1 MAVRIVTDSTADL
14 APELAAELGVQ
25 VVPLTVF
32 FGQEAFLDGVE
43 MGHDA
48 FFQRLTSSKQL
59 PHTSQPSVG
68 DFLNAYQPLIDAGDE
83 VVSIHI
89 SDKLSGTLNSARAAV
104 KELPE
109 GARVR
114 LVDTKLASL
123 GLALVVRA
131 AAHAAR
137 DGASLEQVV
146 AEAERAASE
155 IDLYFVLDTLEYLAK
170 GGRIG
175 KAQALLGGLL
185 SIKPVLKL
193 VDGEVHPHEK
203 VRTRAKA
210 LARMLQIAGEGAPY
224 AEIALIHEA
233 QGTDVASFTA
243 ELAKLTDAP
252 VLTGVIGAVI
262 GTYAGPN
269 VIGVALRRLRA

>member
-14 APELAAELGVQ
+14 APAIAAQLGVA

-43 MGHDA
+43 MGHDE
-48 FFQRLTSSKQL
+48 FFRRLTTSKEL

-68 DFLNAYQPLIDAGDE
+68 DFLAAYQPLVEAGDE

-89 SDKLSGTLNSARAAV
+89 SDKLSGTLNSARVAV
-104 KELPE
+104 KELPD

-114 LVDTKLASL
+114 LVDTQMASL

-131 AAHAAR
+131 AAQSAAA
-137 DGASLEQVV
+137 GASLDEVV
-146 AEAERAASE
+146 AVAERASAE
-155 IDLYFVLDTLEYLAK
+155 TELYFVLDTLEYLAK

-175 KAQALLGGLL
+175 KAQALVGGLL
-185 SIKPVLKL
+185 GVKPVLKL

-210 LARMLQIAGEGAPY
+210 LARMLDIAREGAPY
-224 AEIALIHEA
+224 TEIALIHEA
-233 QGTDVASFTA
+233 RGADV
-243 ELAKLTDAP
+243 DAFAAALQEMTP
-252 VLTGVIGAVI
+252 APLLTGIIGAVI

-269 VIGVALRRLRA
+269 VIGVALRRQRS

>member
-1 MAVRIVTDSTADL
+1 MAIRIVTDSTADL
-14 APELAAELGVQ
+14 TPALAAELGVA

-43 MGHDA
+43 MGHDE
-48 FFQRLTSSKQL
+48 FFRRLTSSKEL

-68 DFLNAYQPLIDAGDE
+68 DFLKAYQPLVEAGDA

-109 GARVR
+109 GAQVR
-114 LVDTKLASL
+114 LVDTRLTCM
-123 GLALVVRA
+123 GQALVVRA
-131 AAHAAR
+131 ASQAAAS
-137 DGASLEQVV
+137 GASLNEVV
-146 AEAERAASE
+146 AVAEQASADTE
-155 IDLYFVLDTLEYLAK
+155 LYFVLDTLEYLAK

-175 KAQALLGGLL
+175 KAQALVGGLL
-185 SIKPVLKL
+185 GIKPVLKL

-210 LARMLQIAGEGAPY
+210 LARMLDIARQGAPY

-233 QGTDVASFTA
+233 RGTDVDAFAAALQEMTP
-243 ELAKLTDAP
+243 AP
-252 VLTGVIGAVI
+252 VLKGIIGAVI

-269 VIGVALRRLRA
+269 VIGVALRRKRN